1 MLRRL
6 ALRPRACR
14 RLRRHAAQLLLL
26 ITADDLDHSLT
37 GLTGDGHGSSDASR
51 IHNAHAATAGP
62 RSLATT
68 QSLGSLAAAAG
79 DPTLPARHALPT
91 GRSATGTSAPQA
103 PSQLSLGSGRALLLS
118 PLLPPPLPPPSLRLS
133 PLARLQRAAA
143 FDPIRG
149 PQLPH
154 RYAAEQLFLD
164 ILRFEVRH
172 KPATFSVADIVA
184 GSSAAPK
191 AAAADAGLAKP
202 AHLSLDDLDEESV
215 ANKAEATAE
224 AAARATQKFAFG
236 FGGSGGDGDDVG
248 DERDQLLRLCLGA
261 LADMAGRDDD
271 RGTFIALKVVREP
284 RGNLRVNV
292 FARIHG

>member
-1 MLRRL
+1 LLRRL

-26 ITADDLDHSLT
+26 LTADDVDHSLT

-68 QSLGSLAAAAG
+68 QSLGS
-79 DPTLPARHALPT
+79 
-91 GRSATGTSAPQA
+91 ATGTSAPQA
-103 PSQLSLGSGRALLLS
+103 PSQLPLSSGRAHLLS
-118 PLLPPPLPPPSLRLS
+118 PLPPPSLRLS

-143 FDPIRG
+143 FDPSRG
-149 PQLPH
+149 PQPPH

-202 AHLSLDDLDEESV
+202 LHLSLDDFDEESV

-284 RGNLRVNV
+284 RGYLRGSVV
-292 FARIHG
+292 ARIHG